1 MLQENPAGVQTY
13 KRRQELL
20 TFLSVVFGGPEPVTL
35 WGSQNPSLH
44 PVPAVE
50 FQVLESFTR
59 DSLKQGPREHLQVF
73 QEPLEGPVSSPF
85 LSCKPL
91 KEALQRLV

>member
-13 KRRQELL
+13 KRLQEPL

-35 WGSQNPSLH
+35 WGSQNP
-44 PVPAVE
+44 VPAVE

-59 DSLKQGPREHLQVF
+59 ESLKQGPREHLQVF
-73 QEPLEGPVSSPF
+73 QEPLEGPVSAPF
-85 LSCKPL
+85 LSRKPL
-91 KEALQRLV
+91 KRAQQRLV